1 MQVILVL
8 LLSVTY
14 GQCDEHTQD
23 QAPVPAYVRDMV
35 ARLGDRMN
43 SEHTEP
49 EMGSSR
55 VQSNNGEVILIYIYK
70 PYREAQRQVKGKG
83 ESSNFYSES
92 QGIQVIFKFFV
103 KLSILSLSLCFYAN
117 LCKMYLHST

>member
-1 MQVILVL
+1 MSAPVTLLVL

-43 SEHTEP
+43 SEHENP
-49 EMGSSR
+49 EMGSR
-55 VQSNNGEVILIYIYK
+55 RQNNNGEGILIYIY
-70 PYREAQRQVKGKG
+70 
-83 ESSNFYSES
+83 
-92 QGIQVIFKFFV
+92 
-103 KLSILSLSLCFYAN
+103 
-117 LCKMYLHST
+117 

>member
-1 MQVILVL
+1 MRVVLVV

-43 SEHTEP
+43 SEHENP
-49 EMGSSR
+49 EMGSR
-55 VQSNNGEVILIYIYK
+55 VKSNNGERLFLFTSI
-70 PYREAQRQVKGKG
+70 PYCEARQV
-83 ESSNFYSES
+83 
-92 QGIQVIFKFFV
+92 
-103 KLSILSLSLCFYAN
+103 
-117 LCKMYLHST
+117 

>member
-1 MQVILVL
+1 MSAPVTLLVV

-49 EMGSSR
+49 EMGSR
-55 VQSNNGEVILIYIYK
+55 VQSNNGEAIFILYI
-70 PYREAQRQVKGKG
+70 PY
-83 ESSNFYSES
+83 
-92 QGIQVIFKFFV
+92 
-103 KLSILSLSLCFYAN
+103 
-117 LCKMYLHST
+117 

>member
-1 MQVILVL
+1 MRVILVL

-49 EMGSSR
+49 EMRSR
-55 VQSNNGEVILIYIYK
+55 GQSNNGEAILIYK
-70 PYREAQRQVKGKG
+70 PFSKVQRKIK
-83 ESSNFYSES
+83 SKN
-92 QGIQVIFKFFV
+92 
-103 KLSILSLSLCFYAN
+103 
-117 LCKMYLHST
+117 

>member
-1 MQVILVL
+1 MSTPVTLLVV

-43 SEHTEP
+43 SEHAEP
-49 EMGSSR
+49 EMGSR
-55 VQSNNGEVILIYIYK
+55 VQSNNGEVILIYK
-70 PYREAQRQVKGKG
+70 PFCKVQR
-83 ESSNFYSES
+83 
-92 QGIQVIFKFFV
+92 
-103 KLSILSLSLCFYAN
+103 KLKAKN
-117 LCKMYLHST
+117 